1 MHLRLGREDQEEAV
15 MEAPEERNAAG
26 TLRFAVREK
35 RRESGELG
43 QA

>member
-15 MEAPEERNAAG
+15 MEAPEEGNAAR
-26 TLRFAVREK
+26 TSRFAVRE
-35 RRESGELG
+35 RGESGELD